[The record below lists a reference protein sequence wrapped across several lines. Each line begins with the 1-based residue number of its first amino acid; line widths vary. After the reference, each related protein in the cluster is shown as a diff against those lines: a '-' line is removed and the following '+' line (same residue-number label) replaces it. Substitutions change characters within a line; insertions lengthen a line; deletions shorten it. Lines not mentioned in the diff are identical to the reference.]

1 MDRGTWSIDELR
13 LDSGFGC
20 QGADIDRGD
29 EPGADIGQASYAVMQ
44 EIDRCLAVFPGFAR

>member
-20 QGADIDRGD
+20 QGTDIDRGD

-44 EIDRCLAVFPGFAR
+44 EIDRCLAVFPGIAR